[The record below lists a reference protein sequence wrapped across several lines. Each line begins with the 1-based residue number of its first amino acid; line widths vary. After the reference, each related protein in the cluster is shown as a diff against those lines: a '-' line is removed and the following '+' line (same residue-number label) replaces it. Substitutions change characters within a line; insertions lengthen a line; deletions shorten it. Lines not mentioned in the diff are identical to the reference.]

1 MRIEPLFPDRAVSH
15 SEVHPEVGVERV
27 LSSQPIQLRPEADL
41 INPLF
46 SWSRRQVRVG
56 FYLLMLITDVLCI
69 NAGFAVGSFVR
80 HGDFVHTVWFSI
92 SVAATPI
99 FVLSAMHTGAYNLG
113 ALASAAKGIR
123 AAAGALL
130 TSFAMLFVISYFLK
144 AEQDVSRLA
153 IGLGAGFALAFLAIT
168 RKCLGHW
175 IRMIFK
181 AQLTATVIIAD
192 ESFVAE
198 EAGSIVIDPL
208 TYGIRAEPRNPV
220 MVQRFSRLLAGAD
233 RVIVACPREACPR
246 WADMLKGANVCGE
259 ILADEV
265 QSVGAVGVDR
275 FADRTTLV
283 VSSGPLSMQQS
294 FFKRLF
300 DLVLAVPI
308 AIFFAPL
315 LAVVAILIKLDSPG
329 PVLFRQPRVGKDNR
343 MFDVYKFRSMVT
355 SMSDSLG
362 TQSTMRD
369 DDRIT
374 RVGKFI
380 RRTSIDELPQLL
392 NVLGGSMSL
401 VGPRPHAIGSCA
413 GPSLFWD
420 IDNRYGHRHL
430 LKPGI
435 TGLAQIRGYR
445 GTVHQPDDLS
455 RRLQADLEYVNGW
468 SIWRDIVILFKTFNV
483 VVHPNA
489 Y

>member
-1 MRIEPLFPDRAVSH
+1 M
-15 SEVHPEVGVERV
+15 
-27 LSSQPIQLRPEADL
+27 
-41 INPLF
+41 
-46 SWSRRQVRVG
+46 
-56 FYLLMLITDVLCI
+56 
-69 NAGFAVGSFVR
+69 
-80 HGDFVHTVWFSI
+80 
-92 SVAATPI
+92 
-99 FVLSAMHTGAYNLG
+99 
-113 ALASAAKGIR
+113 
-123 AAAGALL
+123 
-130 TSFAMLFVISYFLK
+130 
-144 AEQDVSRLA
+144 
-153 IGLGAGFALAFLAIT
+153 
-168 RKCLGHW
+168 
-175 IRMIFK
+175 
-181 AQLTATVIIAD
+181 
-192 ESFVAE
+192 
-198 EAGSIVIDPL
+198 
-208 TYGIRAEPRNPV
+208 
-220 MVQRFSRLLAGAD
+220 MVQRFSRLLSGAD
-233 RVIVACPREACPR
+233 RVIVACPREACSR

-308 AIFFAPL
+308 TIFFAPL
-315 LAVVAILIKLDSPG
+315 LIVVAIAIKIDSPG
-329 PVLFRQPRVGKDNR
+329 PVLFRQPRVGQGNR
-343 MFDVYKFRSMVT
+343 MFDVYKFRSMVST
-355 SMSDSLG
+355 MSDALG
-362 TQSTMRD
+362 SQSTLRD
-369 DDRIT
+369 DARIT
-374 RVGKFI
+374 RVGRFI
-380 RRTSIDELPQLL
+380 RRTSIDELPQLF

-413 GPSLFWD
+413 GPALFWD

-455 RRLQADLEYVNGW
+455 RRLQADLEYINGW

>member
-1 MRIEPLFPDRAVSH
+1 MRTEPLFPDRADSH
-15 SEVHPEVGVERV
+15 SSEGADQALPN
-27 LSSQPIQLRPEADL
+27 QPIPLRPDAEPL
-41 INPLF
+41 SPLF

-56 FYLLMLITDVLCI
+56 FYLLMLISDVLCI
-69 NAGFAVGSFVR
+69 SAGFAAGSFVR
-80 HGDFVHTVWFSI
+80 HGDFAHTVWFSF

-99 FVLSAMHTGAYNLG
+99 FVLTAMHTGAYSLT
-113 ALASAAKGIR
+113 ALASAATGIR
-123 AAAGALL
+123 AAVGALL

-153 IGLGAGFALAFLAIT
+153 IGAGAFLAVMFLAIT

-175 IRMIFK
+175 IRLLFK

-198 EAGSIVIDPL
+198 EASSMVIDPL
-208 TYGIRAEPRNPV
+208 GYGIRAEPRNPV

-233 RVIVACPREACPR
+233 RVIVACPREACSR

-300 DLVLAVPI
+300 DLVLAIPI
-308 AIFFAPL
+308 TIFFAPL
-315 LAVVAILIKLDSPG
+315 LAVVAVAIKIDSPG

-355 SMSDSLG
+355 TMSDALG
-362 TQSTMRD
+362 SQSTMRD
-369 DDRIT
+369 DARIT
-374 RVGKFI
+374 TVGKFI
-380 RRTSIDELPQLL
+380 RRTSIDELPQLF

-445 GTVHQPDDLS
+445 GTVHKPDDLS
-455 RRLQADLEYVNGW
+455 LRLQADLEYINGW

>member
-1 MRIEPLFPDRAVSH
+1 LFPQTADAH
-15 SEVHPEVGVERV
+15 SEAGAGQAFPSH
-27 LSSQPIQLRPEADL
+27 PIQLRPDAEPVV
-41 INPLF
+41 PLF

-56 FYLLMLITDVLCI
+56 FYLLMLITDVLSI
-69 NAGFAVGSFVR
+69 NAGFAVGSFIR
-80 HGDFVHTVWFSI
+80 HGDFAHTVWFSI

-99 FVLSAMHTGAYNLG
+99 FVLAAMHTGAYSLG
-113 ALASAAKGIR
+113 SLGSAARGIR
-123 AAAGALL
+123 AAVGALV
-130 TSFAMLFVISYFLK
+130 TSFAILFVISYFLK

-153 IGLGAGFALAFLAIT
+153 IGAGATLAFLFLAIS
-168 RKCLGHW
+168 RKLLGHW
-175 IRMIFK
+175 IRLIFK
-181 AQLTATVIIAD
+181 AELTATVIIAD
-192 ESFVAE
+192 ESFVAD
-198 EAGSIVIDPL
+198 EAGTMVIDPL
-208 TYGIRAEPRNPV
+208 AYGIRAEPRNPM
-220 MVQRFSRLLAGAD
+220 MVQRFSRLLCGAD
-233 RVIVACPREACPR
+233 RVIVACPREACSR

-308 AIFFAPL
+308 TIFFAPL
-315 LAVVAILIKLDSPG
+315 LIVVAIAIKIDSPG
-329 PVLFRQPRVGKDNR
+329 PVLFRQPRVGQGNR
-343 MFDVYKFRSMVT
+343 LFDVYKFRSMVST
-355 SMSDSLG
+355 MSDTLG
-362 TQSTMRD
+362 SQSTLRD
-369 DDRIT
+369 DARIT
-374 RVGKFI
+374 RVGRFI
-380 RRTSIDELPQLL
+380 RRTSIDELPQLF

-413 GPSLFWD
+413 GPELFWD

-445 GTVHQPDDLS
+445 GTVHQADDLS
-455 RRLQADLEYVNGW
+455 RRLQADLEYINGW

>member
-1 MRIEPLFPDRAVSH
+1 VRTEPLFPERTDLQSQDGAGRA
-15 SEVHPEVGVERV
+15 
-27 LSSQPIQLRPEADL
+27 LTNQPIPLRPDAEP

-56 FYLLMLITDVLCI
+56 FYILMLITDVLCI
-69 NAGFAVGSFVR
+69 NAGFALGSYLR
-80 HGDFVHTVWFSI
+80 HGDFAHTVWFSI
-92 SVAATPI
+92 SVAATPVFI
-99 FVLSAMHTGAYNLG
+99 LAAMHTGAYSLG
-113 ALASAAKGIR
+113 ALASAARGLRSAI
-123 AAAGALL
+123 GALI
-130 TSFAMLFVISYFLK
+130 TAFGMLFVMSYFLK
-144 AEQDVSRLA
+144 AQQDVSRLA
-153 IGLGAGFALAFLAIT
+153 VALGVIFTILLLACT
-168 RKCLGHW
+168 RKVLGHW
-175 IRMIFK
+175 IRLIFK
-181 AQLTATVIIAD
+181 AELTATVIIAD
-192 ESFVAE
+192 ESFVSQE
-198 EAGSIVIDPL
+198 PGTMVIDPL
-208 TYGIRAEPRNPV
+208 NYGIRAEPRNPM
-220 MVQRFSRLLAGAD
+220 MVQRFSRLLMGAD
-233 RVIVACPREACPR
+233 RVIVACPREACSR

-294 FFKRLF
+294 FVKRLF

-308 AIFFAPL
+308 TIFFAPL
-315 LAVVAILIKLDSPG
+315 LVVVAIAIKLDSKG
-329 PVLFRQPRVGKDNR
+329 PVLFRQPRVGLGNR
-343 MFDVYKFRSMVT
+343 MFDVYKFRSMVST
-355 SMSDSLG
+355 MSDSLG
-362 TQSTMRD
+362 SQSTLRD
-369 DDRIT
+369 DARIT
-374 RVGKFI
+374 AVGKFI
-380 RRTSIDELPQLL
+380 RRTSIDELPQLF

-445 GTVHQPDDLS
+445 GTVNEPDDLS
-455 RRLQADLEYVNGW
+455 RRLQADLEYISGW
-468 SIWRDIVILFKTFNV
+468 SIWRDTVILFKTFNV

>member
-1 MRIEPLFPDRAVSH
+1 MRTEPLFPKADSH
-15 SEVHPEVGVERV
+15 APGGAGEA
-27 LSSQPIQLRPEADL
+27 LANQPIPLRPDAEP

-56 FYLLMLITDVLCI
+56 FYLLLLITDVLCI
-69 NAGFAVGSFVR
+69 NAGFAVGSFIR
-80 HGDFVHTVWFSI
+80 HGDFAHTVWFSI

-99 FVLSAMHTGAYNLG
+99 FVLTAMHTGAYSIG
-113 ALASAAKGIR
+113 ALASAARGIR
-123 AAAGALL
+123 AAVGALV
-130 TSFAMLFVISYFLK
+130 TSFGMLFVISYFLK
-144 AEQDVSRLA
+144 AQQDVSRLA
-153 IGLGAGFALAFLAIT
+153 IFVGAILAILFLACT
-168 RKCLGHW
+168 RKVLGHW
-175 IRMIFK
+175 IRLIFK
-181 AQLTATVIIAD
+181 AELTATVIIAD
-192 ESFVAE
+192 ESFVAP
-198 EAGSIVIDPL
+198 EAGTLVIDPL
-208 TYGIRAEPRNPV
+208 AYGIRAEPRNPM
-220 MVQRFSRLLAGAD
+220 MVQRFSMMLAGAD

-300 DLVLAVPI
+300 DLVLVIPI
-308 AIFFAPL
+308 IIFFAPL
-315 LAVVAILIKLDSPG
+315 LAVVAIAIKLDSPG

-343 MFDVYKFRSMVT
+343 MFDVYKFRSMVAT
-355 SMSDSLG
+355 MSDSLG
-362 TQSTMRD
+362 SQSTMRD
-369 DDRIT
+369 DVRIT
-374 RVGKFI
+374 RVGRFI
-380 RRTSIDELPQLL
+380 RRTSIDELPQLF

-413 GPSLFWD
+413 GPALFWD

-455 RRLQADLEYVNGW
+455 RRLQADLEYINGW